1 MKHAELTFPFACVY
15 FLEIY
20 NLCVWRQNMNERDM
34 RVIKTKESIKKALFE
49 LLAVKPLDKVTVV
62 ELAPAA
68 HGASSASSA

>member
-1 MKHAELTFPFACVY
+1 
-15 FLEIY
+15 
-20 NLCVWRQNMNERDM
+20 MNERDM
-34 RVIKTKESIKKALFE
+34 RVIKTKESIEKALFE